1 MNQSK
6 INEYFE
12 SVYEAVDNLN
22 IVHRTDYEQAR
33 QEIRNKKYDHILQDV
48 ISDDEK
54 NQLDELVRIGRLRHK
69 NYCEAIINVY
79 NVIRQVADALR
90 GIEQEIDKD
99 RLNELEEILNELPEC
114 PPESDFLNITDIGDD
129 SLSND
134 DDDEIMILS
143 DINDDVDM
151 NGEPI
156 DENEARNE
164 SQLKKI
170 IEKSMEMKK
179 LEAELEEYEEM
190 KNQSKTEMFAAKDQK
205 LDITAHQQH
214 QRDLF
219 NKLNELKINYRR
231 VKAEVKGMIQEV
243 LPYLNDDSIGKE
255 LMELYYQIEKD
266 DAIEKSQ
273 GNWLIL

>member
-6 INEYFE
+6 INEYFD
-12 SVYEAVDNLN
+12 SVNEAVDNLN

-33 QEIRNKKYDHILQDV
+33 QDIRDKKYDHMLQDV

-54 NQLDELVRIGRLRHK
+54 KQLDELVRIGRLRHK
-69 NYCEAIINVY
+69 NYCDAIINVH
-79 NVIRQVADALR
+79 NVIRQVADALK
-90 GIEQEIDKD
+90 GIEREIDKE
-99 RLNELEEILNELPEC
+99 RLNELEEIFNELPEC
-114 PPESDFLNITDIGDD
+114 PPESDFLNVTDIGDD

-134 DDDEIMILS
+134 DDDEIIILS

-151 NGEPI
+151 NEEPI

-164 SQLKKI
+164 SQLKRI
-170 IEKSMEMKK
+170 IEKSMEMKR

-190 KNQSKTEMFAAKDQK
+190 KNQSKTEMFAAKDQQ
-205 LDITAHQQH
+205 LDITQHQQH

-219 NKLNELKINYRR
+219 NKLNDLKINYRR

-266 DAIEKSQ
+266 DAVEKSQ